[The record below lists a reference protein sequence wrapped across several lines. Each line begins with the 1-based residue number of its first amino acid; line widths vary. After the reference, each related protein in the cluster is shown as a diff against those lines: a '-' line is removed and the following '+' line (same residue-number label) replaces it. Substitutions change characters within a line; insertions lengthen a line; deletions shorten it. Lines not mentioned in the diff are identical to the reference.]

1 MGVKNGRSVDIG
13 AQDISSRIHR
23 RFLSIGF
30 ELVGVQK
37 SSGKFTTI
45 GSGVLRTTTHRNV
58 CSFEELIS

>member
-1 MGVKNGRSVDIG
+1 MLVENVRLFDGDDRDG
-13 AQDISSRIHR
+13 SSRIHR
-23 RFLSIGF
+23 RFLSSGF

-58 CSFEELIS
+58 FSFEWLIS